1 MSKAKA
7 KAIRKELFKKGIP
20 SNPGTYQRITLHSG
34 AHQIIASPE
43 RRIYKALK
51 RMPREK
57 ALETVAR
64 IQKPSKE

>member
-7 KAIRKELFKKGIP
+7 KAIRKALFKKGIP
-20 SNPGTYQRITLHSG
+20 CSKGTYQRLTLASG

-51 RMPREK
+51 RMPRK
-57 ALETVAR
+57 AALATVER
-64 IQKPSKE
+64 LRKPE